1 MRVKRHHGDLESLS
15 IGVCSA
21 RCLLRE
27 MEIKLIQSD
36 CKVKRDKRRRS
47 CVLEISSRH
56 QLSII
61 LSPCRHDS
69 PAQSYARSSLKSRGT
84 DFRLSVVGT
93 IPFVFL
99 QPVHK
104 KEKVQFLRHV
114 GWMTPTTPKATDWR
128 LFESRAAPPKPQR
141 WKTPSWRQG
150 LEVRLGL
157 RQLNGGRSSNN
168 HCVLRAAC
176 RVALN
181 TSDLEAV
188 ETHSA
193 ATLAANSGCQLK
205 GDATRG
211 WSGDGRRETQ
221 QLTRR
226 HAHNGAFLRAFTDLQ
241 IGRIDG
247 KNKKKR
253 WNVRLTSKRRSDSI
267 CPSYESLLSINLGAN
282 LGQWYLHSSVAKK

>member
-1 MRVKRHHGDLESLS
+1 MISEGEVASWRFPPGTNWVLFYPHVDTTP
-15 IGVCSA
+15 
-21 RCLLRE
+21 LLRATLAHRSRAE
-27 MEIKLIQSD
+27 GQISVCQLWERYLSFSFNQFI
-36 CKVKRDKRRRS
+36 KRR
-47 CVLEISSRH
+47 L
-56 QLSII
+56 
-61 LSPCRHDS
+61 
-69 PAQSYARSSLKSRGT
+69 
-84 DFRLSVVGT
+84 
-93 IPFVFL
+93 
-99 QPVHK
+99 
-104 KEKVQFLRHV
+104 QFLRHV
-114 GWMTPTTPKATDWR
+114 GWMTPTTPKATDRR

-226 HAHNGAFLRAFTDLQ
+226 HVHNGAFLRAFTDLQ